1 MLKRLKEPLRMLLAL
16 LFVLTTGVASA
27 DQAVVEA
34 EARRIEAELI
44 APCCWSQQVS
54 VHQSPAA
61 DEIRKDVR
69 LRLARG
75 QTRQQILDD
84 YVVQFGTRILAEPPA
99 KGFTSLLYVLPP
111 VLLVVGAGLVVVLV
125 RRFSSRAAP
134 AAPTAAAPAD
144 GAPSA
149 TRTPDRAYD
158 DRLEDELANLD

>member
-1 MLKRLKEPLRMLLAL
+1 MLLAL
-16 LFVLTTGVASA
+16 LLALTATVAATDQTAS
-27 DQAVVEA
+27 QAVIET
-34 EARRIEAELI
+34 EARKIEAELI

-69 LRLARG
+69 IRLARG

-99 KGFTSLLYVLPP
+99 QGFSSLLYVLPP
-111 VLLVVGAGLVVVLV
+111 ILLLAGAGLVVVLV
-125 RRFSSRAAP
+125 RRFSSR
-134 AAPTAAAPAD
+134 TAATPAVAPAD
-144 GAPSA
+144 GTPPA
-149 TRTPDRAYD
+149 TRSPDRAYD

>member
-1 MLKRLKEPLRMLLAL
+1 MLNRSKEPVQMLFAL
-16 LFVLTTGVASA
+16 LFALTTAVSGA
-27 DQAVVEA
+27 DQAAVEA
-34 EARRIEAELI
+34 EARKLETELI

-75 QTRQQILDD
+75 QTHQQILDD

-111 VLLVVGAGLVVVLV
+111 ILLLAGAGLVVVLV
-125 RRFSSRAAP
+125 RRFSSQAAAAATAP
-134 AAPTAAAPAD
+134 AATGGAPA
-144 GAPSA
+144 P
-149 TRTPDRAYD
+149 TRSPDQAYD